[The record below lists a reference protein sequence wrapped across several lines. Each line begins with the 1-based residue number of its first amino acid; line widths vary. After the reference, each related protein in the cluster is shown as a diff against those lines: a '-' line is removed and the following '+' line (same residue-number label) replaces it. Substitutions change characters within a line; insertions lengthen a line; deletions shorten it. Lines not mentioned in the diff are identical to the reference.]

1 MNFIMEKFGEGKE
14 ALVSILASLNGT
26 AVRSSQEW
34 RLKDYQSLLNAF
46 VIKGS
51 RERGKRIVNLS
62 GHQNIQKI
70 LSIIEDEGGNI
81 MRLQKSRT
89 SRAQFPIP

>member
-1 MNFIMEKFGEGKE
+1 MNFIMEKFGGGK
-14 ALVSILASLNGT
+14 ALVSILASLL
-26 AVRSSQEW
+26 QEW

-70 LSIIEDEGGNI
+70 LSIIEEGNI